1 VLPKQ
6 EFEMKIVLIALA
18 LLLSMSAQATFM
30 NGNELLSHCESE
42 GVFEDG
48 VCNGYI
54 IGVVD
59 SHNATM
65 LLTRNKPIFCLPG
78 DTTEGQTRKVF
89 LKYLN
94 KRPADRHYDA
104 SGLVLAGLKD
114 AYPCK

>member
-1 VLPKQ
+1 MKQ
-6 EFEMKIVLIALA
+6 LIIALA

-30 NGNELLSHCESE
+30 NGNELLSHCESD

-65 LLTRNKPIFCLPG
+65 LLTRNKPIFCLPD

-89 LKYLN
+89 VKYLN
-94 KRPADRHYDA
+94 QRPADRHFDA
-104 SGLVLAGLKD
+104 SGLVLASFID
-114 AYPCK
+114 AIPCK